1 MERRY
6 QVFVSSTYTDLIE
19 ERRELIQ
26 ALLEMEC
33 LPAGME
39 LFPAANE
46 SQWELIK
53 QAIDDSDYYV
63 VVVGG
68 RYGSMGP
75 EGVSYTE
82 QEYDYAVS
90 TGMPVL
96 GFVHQDPD
104 SLPRSKSEVDPDGY
118 ARLSAFRE
126 KVKSRPVRFYTS
138 AEDLGGKVSRSLTI
152 ARTKD
157 PREGWVRGRYA
168 MTPEQQTEVAEL
180 RAQVAE
186 LKNVLSTNRPSDA
199 VPEDLECGDDV
210 INLEALLHY
219 YDHRKDAS
227 NPMFLRQEKV
237 SMIEAGARWNY
248 LIGKVGPTLT

>member
-1 MERRY
+1 MEHRY

-53 QAIDDSDYYV
+53 QTIDDSDYYV

-82 QEYDYAVS
+82 QEYNYAVS
-90 TGMPVL
+90 SGMPVL

-118 ARLSAFRE
+118 ARLAAFRD

-138 AEDLGGKVSRSLTI
+138 PEDLGGKVSRSLTI

-157 PREGWVRGRYA
+157 PREGWVRGRFA
-168 MTPEQQTEVAEL
+168 MTPEQQTEMAEL

-186 LKNVLSTNRPSDA
+186 LKNELTTNRPSD
-199 VPEDLECGDDV
+199 VPEDLESGDDM
-210 INLEALLHY
+210 ITLQAWLHY
-219 YDHRKDAS
+219 YDHAEEAS
-227 NPMFLRQEKV
+227 NPLFRRESQRSKLEP
-237 SMIEAGARWNY
+237 
-248 LIGKVGPTLT
+248 VGTI